1 MLLQRRLSLFD
12 VIFYVLPQEMEEE
25 EVEAVND
32 KMQMQ
37 YDFGCF
43 IKDELVPNAVKY
55 YTGEAI
61 EDDEEDYDDDE
72 EVAYGFVVFVRKH

>member
-1 MLLQRRLSLFD
+1 MIDISSCAHSR
-12 VIFYVLPQEMEEE
+12 PQSMEEE
-25 EVEAVND
+25 EVDVLNE

-61 EDDEEDYDDDE
+61 EDDEDDYDDDE
-72 EVAYGFVVFVRKH
+72 EV

>member
-1 MLLQRRLSLFD
+1 MDALN
-12 VIFYVLPQEMEEE
+12 E
-25 EVEAVND
+25 
-32 KMQMQ
+32 KMQMH

-72 EVAYGFVVFVRKH
+72 EVSYGFVVFVCKH

>member
-1 MLLQRRLSLFD
+1 
-12 VIFYVLPQEMEEE
+12 
-25 EVEAVND
+25 
-32 KMQMQ
+32 MQMQ

-72 EVAYGFVVFVRKH
+72 EVAYGFFVFFPQALTRSTGGG

>member
-1 MLLQRRLSLFD
+1 
-12 VIFYVLPQEMEEE
+12 MEEE
-25 EVEAVND
+25 ELEAVKN
-32 KMQMQ
+32 KMQMH

-72 EVAYGFVVFVRKH
+72 EVAYGFVVFVFKH

>member
-25 EVEAVND
+25 ELEALND
-32 KMQMQ
+32 KTQMQ
-37 YDFGCF
+37 YDFCCF
-43 IKDELVPNAVKY
+43 IKDDLVPNAVKY